1 MQRLRMNNLPQSGFL
16 YNWVDQKFFSKTI
29 LLDNLN
35 SYSLNG
41 EQKIK
46 SKGTCGQLMD

>member
-1 MQRLRMNNLPQSGFL
+1 MQRLRKNNLPQSGFL
-16 YNWVDQKFFSKTI
+16 YYWADQKFFSKRI
-29 LLDNLN
+29 LLDKLN
-35 SYSLNG
+35 SYSLNR